1 MGILGQISGQI
12 SGRWSRAR
20 AQTSA
25 KYGDFVTD
33 HLYHRS
39 AIDQTLIEDLLEL
52 IEKRLHALT
61 AQSNWSLTL
70 YILYSQSDS
79 ATFGRWEARRELKK
93 GLIAQYRNELKAA
106 SGTGQNIGRQGLE
119 TFGYSLW
126 LPSVESGIQCRLK
139 DYDDAGGYVDLDLY
153 LAEDNSSLT
162 AGGQLSTLVR
172 VSPIMRDQEVVSGA
186 LELEGNIAISPHLEV
201 SQRGARGESN
211 RVYLSRSDESV
222 VLGPHVG
229 CDLYAPSLDR
239 VAVFTPGDEELKI
252 DKALRSLNHVNPNEW
267 QGADFRL
274 RYSTSTETSAGVSF
288 GQVLEEREATKN
300 IRLQVMARILPRVK
314 GDGPNGYGSDWG
326 ELSSQVAREVKVSI
340 RLDAR
345 SSFGIDSDGRLFVW
359 LNNQRRLMEIGDR
372 GSVFSVNERK
382 YRWEPDETG
391 IFYGSLYFEDSEPQL
406 TETRIADIPV
416 DKEATWI
423 IARGSHSEFLPLL
436 PHYTEDGLIS
446 RRGSV
451 VVHSNGRGTIEI
463 RVANNVS
470 NQLFFWENGKWRAT
484 QQSTLQQK
492 SIGVFVGQEF
502 VFGSSRYRLTRQG
515 KPYLREKHWSGAFDV
530 IRKTSDRS

>member
-12 SGRWSRAR
+12 SGKWSRAR
-20 AQTSA
+20 AQTGA
-25 KYGDFVTD
+25 RYGDFVTD
-33 HLYHRS
+33 HLYHRG

-52 IEKRLHALT
+52 IEKRLRSLS

-70 YILYSQSDS
+70 YILYPQSDA

-93 GLIAQYRNELKAA
+93 GLIAQYRNELKA
-106 SGTGQNIGRQGLE
+106 SPGTGQNIGRQGLD

-162 AGGQLSTLVR
+162 ANGRLSTLVR
-172 VSPIMRDQEVVSGA
+172 VSPIVRDQEVVAGA
-186 LELEGNIAISPHLEV
+186 LEFDGNIAISPHLEV

-211 RVYLSRSDESV
+211 LIYLTQPDAGI

-252 DKALRSLNHVNPNEW
+252 DKPLRSLNRGNANEW

-274 RYSTSTETSAGVSF
+274 KYSTATETGAGASF

-300 IRLQVMARILPRVK
+300 VRLQVMARILPRAK
-314 GDGPNGYGSDWG
+314 DDGPNGYGSDWG
-326 ELSSQVAREVKVSI
+326 ELSSQVSRAVKVSI

-345 SSFGIDSDGRLFVW
+345 SSFGIDSEDRLFVW

-372 GSVFSVNERK
+372 SSVFTVNERK

-391 IFYGSLYFEDSEPQL
+391 VFHGSLYFEDSEPQL

-423 IARGSHSEFLPLL
+423 IARGSHAEFLPLL
-436 PHYTEDGLIS
+436 VHYTEDALIS
-446 RRGSV
+446 RRGSILI
-451 VVHSNGRGTIEI
+451 HSSGRGTIDI
-463 RVANNVS
+463 SVAKNVS
-470 NQLFFWENGKWRAT
+470 NQLFFWENGNWRPAR
-484 QQSTLQQK
+484 QSTLQQK

-515 KPYLREKHWSGAFDV
+515 KSYRKEKHWSGAFDV
-530 IRKTSDRS
+530 IRKNQD